1 MASNPKEKDY
11 AIILVNWGFVRIKAE
26 IIDGLILRVKF
37 AGLKVMEKPLSS
49 LKGKKEKGT
58 EEKET
63 EEKETEEKEKK
74 AAVSVDLILSLKDDI
89 IRIFKEISF
98 GHFYVKLR
106 FGLDDSTETGM
117 LYGFLMAFKGIL
129 YCQKKVVLEAY
140 PDFTGFVFE
149 PECDFGIF
157 IKRVYRMFYPAFGIY
172 KKITKTGPGKESK
185 LISGGV

>member
-1 MASNPKEKDY
+1 MASNPKEKYY

-49 LKGKKEKGT
+49 LKGKKEK
-58 EEKET
+58 ET
-63 EEKETEEKEKK
+63 EEKETKEKEKK

-106 FGLDDSTETGM
+106 FGLDDSAETGM

-129 YCQKKVVLEAY
+129 YSQKKVVLEAY

-149 PECDFGIF
+149 PECDFVIF